1 MGKLFRSII
10 VAAFVM
16 VVAAAVVWCLIPE
29 KKGDVTVKDGEITG
43 LEEMV
48 RICTVDIYNEMPVK
62 ATVNN
67 KMLFGIQ
74 KQTGSISFD
83 IEHLEADNTGDTLR
97 VWLPREIVEIH
108 EATEPNSWEVIDTK
122 GLTLFTSDRMT
133 INEENR
139 VKEKLKE
146 VAVSRLYRNG
156 TVKRARAEARGTLA
170 RMLANIYR
178 KPVIVSDSTPN
189 GQPRRL

>member
-1 MGKLFRSII
+1 
-10 VAAFVM
+10 M